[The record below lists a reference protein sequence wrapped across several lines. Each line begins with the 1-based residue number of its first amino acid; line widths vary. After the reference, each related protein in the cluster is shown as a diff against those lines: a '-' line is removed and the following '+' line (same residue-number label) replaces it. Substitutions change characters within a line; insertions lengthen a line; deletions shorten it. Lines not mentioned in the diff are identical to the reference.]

1 MDAVPVED
9 EKIITDWGKAMGEGK
24 RKAWKQQVC
33 GHEDFSHAIKSHELS
48 RFNSWLSTT

>member
-1 MDAVPVED
+1 MDAIPAED

-24 RKAWKQQVC
+24 RKI
-33 GHEDFSHAIKSHELS
+33 SHAIKSHELS